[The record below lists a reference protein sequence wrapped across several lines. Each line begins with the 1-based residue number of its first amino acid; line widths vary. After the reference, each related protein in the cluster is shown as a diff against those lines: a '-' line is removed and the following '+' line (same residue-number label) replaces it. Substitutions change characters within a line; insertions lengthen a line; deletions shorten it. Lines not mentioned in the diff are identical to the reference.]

1 MTTKWENYLRQKL
14 SGRVSR
20 RLEDEII
27 SIVKRLLDRQKK
39 YLENKLKKELSRQG
53 KLL

>member
-1 MTTKWENYLRQKL
+1 MKWDNFLRQKL

-20 RLEDEII
+20 KLEDEII
-27 SIVKRLLDRQKK
+27 GYVKRLLARQKA
-39 YLENKLKKELSRQG
+39 YLEGELKKELSRQG